1 MKPAVYNARAWGKVR
16 REAAQEGRI
25 IRPGAKLNE
34 FETREAML
42 EAARAFCVE
51 RLAAAIARRGGALF
65 LVSGGSTP
73 LPLYEALSEA
83 DIDWSKATIALVD
96 ERWVP
101 LDDGASNERAVRARL
116 HRNRAAAARFIGLKT
131 DHACAADAVE
141 AVEERLAAAPWPAD
155 VAVLGMGADGHTA
168 SWFPNAH
175 GLDAAID
182 SDTARRCAAV
192 TAHVS
197 PITGAHVERMTLTA
211 PAILQA
217 GAQLV
222 LMTGEEKKLAFA
234 RARASG
240 PVDDMP
246 VRALFLGDPD
256 RLYPCWVP

>member
-1 MKPAVYNARAWGKVR
+1 MRIQAGAR
-16 REAAQEGRI
+16 
-25 IRPGAKLNE
+25 LNE
-34 FETREAML
+34 FADATAMR
-42 EAARAFCVE
+42 AAALAFIVE
-51 RLAAAIARRGGALF
+51 RLGAAIAAREKALL

-101 LDDGASNERAVRARL
+101 LDDAASNERAVRASL
-116 HRNRAAAARFIGLKT
+116 HKNRAAAARFIGLKT
-131 DHACAADAVE
+131 DHARAADAVE
-141 AVEERLAAAPWPAD
+141 VAEERLRAAPWPAD

-182 SDTARRCAAV
+182 PDAARHCAAV
-192 TAHVS
+192 TAHQS
-197 PITGAHVERMTLTA
+197 PVTGAHVERMTLTA

-217 GAQLV
+217 GAQLL

-246 VRALFLGDPD
+246 VRALFLGDPE
-256 RLYPCWVP
+256 RLYPCWAP